1 MEMYLYLVEYT
12 CEGNDLCMEMKE
24 SLLIN
29 EQNIAK
35 SSPQDLYMEMKGPI
49 II

>member
-1 MEMYLYLVEYT
+1 MEIYLSLAEHT
-12 CEGNDLCMEMKE
+12 REGTDLYMEMKE

>member
-1 MEMYLYLVEYT
+1 MEIYLSLAEYT
-12 CEGNDLCMEMKE
+12 REGTDLYMEMKE